1 MKRADDSGAGTA
13 ITATNERAHGRIPL
27 VDTLRTNLRARFAA
41 WMTLIFFIAIALY
54 GFLIFGTMNVFL
66 HASMKDSLRTQAD
79 VIAANLNIESG
90 VMKLPESLI
99 EASETNAH
107 LAPFT
112 ARLLDIQGRVLLESG
127 PASGAI
133 PSIKAPPSQSS
144 FQLIDP
150 DLIVYTTSI
159 LDNDTAL
166 AILQVA
172 QSTKSL
178 EKTLRQLLLIMIAAL
193 AIFLPASAAGG
204 YFLAVRLLRPIDIM
218 TRTARRFSAEALSA
232 RISLPHTDDELGRL
246 AATFD
251 EMLDR
256 VELSFNRY
264 KQFTADASHELR
276 TPVSVMR
283 AILSVTTR
291 RTRTAEEYELAM
303 VDLGK
308 AVDRLDTLVAD
319 LLLLSRADLMAAS
332 LRDEI
337 DVGSLLSG
345 MVESLRP
352 LAVHKGLELACVIHD
367 TVVTHGDGDALLH
380 AFMNVIDNAI
390 KYTDKGSILVA
401 LIRNG
406 SLAKITIA
414 DTGIGIA
421 AADISRIFDRFMR
434 LEAARSAPGTGL
446 GLAIAKAIIAG
457 HRGSISAIS
466 EPGKGTEISILLPL
480 I

>member
-1 MKRADDSGAGTA
+1 M
-13 ITATNERAHGRIPL
+13 PL
-27 VDTLRTNLRARFAA
+27 VEILRSNLRARFAA
-41 WMTLIFFIAIALY
+41 WMTIVFFIAIGLY

-66 HASMKDSLRTQAD
+66 HASMKDSLRAQAD
-79 VIAANLNIESG
+79 IIIASLNIESG

-99 EASETNAH
+99 EASETSAH

-112 ARLLDIQGRVLLESG
+112 ARLLDTRGGVLLESG
-127 PASGAI
+127 PASTAI
-133 PSIKAPPSQSS
+133 PSVSAPPTQPS
-144 FQLIDP
+144 FQSVDP
-150 DLIVYTTSI
+150 DLLVYTTAV
-159 LDNDTAL
+159 LDNDMPL

-172 QSTKSL
+172 QSTRSL
-178 EKTLRQLLLIMIAAL
+178 EKTIRQLLLIMMAAL

-256 VELSFNRY
+256 VELSFSRY

-291 RTRTAEEYELAM
+291 RTRTVEEYQLAM
-303 VDLGK
+303 VDMGK

-319 LLLLSRADLMAAS
+319 LLILSRADLMQAS
-332 LRDEI
+332 FKDE
-337 DVGSLLSG
+337 VNLGSLLSG

-352 LAVHKGLELACVIHD
+352 LAIDKGLDLACVVHD
-367 TVVTHGDGDALLH
+367 TLITHGDGDALLH

-390 KYTDKGSILVA
+390 KYTEKGSILVDSIKYGA
-401 LIRNG
+401 
-406 SLAKITIA
+406 SAKITIS

-421 AADISRIFDRFMR
+421 SADIPFIFDRFFR

-446 GLAIAKAIIAG
+446 GLAISKAIIAR
-457 HRGSISAIS
+457 HHGSVSVSS
-466 EPGKGTEISILLPL
+466 EPGKGTAITISLPL